1 MSEETRNYEEWNEGI
16 EIDFKKVYFSLKKGI
31 KWLIITPVVFGLIAV
46 IYVLFIAK
54 PVYTSEAKIL
64 LIGSDSAESS
74 LLGLARDFGFSL
86 PSNISQTEQYLTI
99 ETLPEILKSRSLTNA
114 ILFSDFTTK
123 RFDKPETLF
132 NIIFESS
139 KIAKRDSSELIAK
152 GEKYIA
158 KKVLEAKQVK
168 NTSIFTL
175 LANSSEASL
184 SSQIASEVI
193 AELQKM
199 QLDFSISELS
209 EQKEFVIG
217 RLQEVQIELYKA
229 EVQLKNF
236 REGNLQISLSPAL
249 LLEQERLEREID
261 IQTGLYISLKQ
272 QLEQIKIS
280 ENKNISS
287 IKVID
292 EPSIPVKPSKPNKK
306 LIVITAGLLGFIIGS
321 MVAIIKE

>member
-1 MSEETRNYEEWNEGI
+1 
-16 EIDFKKVYFSLKKGI
+16 
-31 KWLIITPVVFGLIAV
+31 
-46 IYVLFIAK
+46 
-54 PVYTSEAKIL
+54 
-64 LIGSDSAESS
+64 
-74 LLGLARDFGFSL
+74 
-86 PSNISQTEQYLTI
+86 
-99 ETLPEILKSRSLTNA
+99 
-114 ILFSDFTTK
+114 
-123 RFDKPETLF
+123 
-132 NIIFESS
+132 
-139 KIAKRDSSELIAK
+139 
-152 GEKYIA
+152 
-158 KKVLEAKQVK
+158 
-168 NTSIFTL
+168 
-175 LANSSEASL
+175 
-184 SSQIASEVI
+184 
-193 AELQKM
+193 M